1 MGALATNR
9 KRGGDECFNS
19 NFNHKKKPPYS
30 NSLGY
35 QFFKKPRLSLINQ
48 SLEEENFPSNN
59 TVSRISR
66 YPEPEAPFPRAAVHA
81 PVRHL
86 KFGAPASQH
95 KLDLTK
101 CDLGNFFSSRFCNVK
116 RQAWDTS
123 SHFKKEKEVVF
134 VEDNKKEEKGAVA
147 DDLIVEEVEGIE
159 KGKYNVEEVE
169 HFQPSSSSAVTE
181 LNNGNLRVESPLDM
195 SSLREISNVQDLEAY
210 KKLLEIAERRN
221 SKLKLLDFQIELNE
235 KRKAGLQALRPVKK
249 PEEELV
255 ELVPSEPFIPLTEE
269 ETTLVSNAL
278 SAKNWRKILVSHQL
292 SNIVI
297 RGEVLQCLK
306 PSAWLNDE
314 VINLYLE
321 LLKEREMREPEKFL
335 KCHFFNTF
343 FYKKL
348 VNPES
353 GYNYKAVKRWTSQ
366 RKLGY
371 CLLDCDKMFVPIH
384 KDIHWCLAVINKKD
398 QKFQYLDSL
407 RGKDPY
413 VLRALAKYFVEEV
426 KDKSG
431 KNIDISSWELEYVED
446 LPAQENGFD
455 CGMFMLKYIDF
466 YSRGL
471 SLCFDQEHMPYFR
484 TRTAKEILNLRAD

>member
-1 MGALATNR
+1 MGALASNR
-9 KRGGDECFNS
+9 KRGGDEYFNS

-30 NSLGY
+30 ISMDF
-35 QFFKKPRLSLINQ
+35 QFFKKPRFSLMNQ
-48 SLEEENFPSNN
+48 SSEKATLPSNS

-66 YPEPEAPFPRAAVHA
+66 YPEAKLPFPRAVHA

-86 KFGAPASQH
+86 KFGLSSSKH
-95 KLDLTK
+95 KQDSTK
-101 CDLGNFFSSRFCNVK
+101 CVMGNFLSCRFNNVK
-116 RQAWDTS
+116 RPAWDAL
-123 SHFKKEKEVVF
+123 SHFKKGKEVIL
-134 VEDNKKEEKGAVA
+134 VEDDEKKEKGTVT
-147 DDLIVEEVEGIE
+147 DYLSVEEVEIIE
-159 KGKYNVEEVE
+159 KGKNIVEEE
-169 HFQPSSSSAVTE
+169 RHFQPSSSSDVTE
-181 LNNGNLRVESPLDM
+181 LNNGSLRVESSLDV
-195 SSLREISNVQDLEAY
+195 SSLRRISNVQDLEAY
-210 KKLLEIAERRN
+210 KKLLECAERRN
-221 SKLKLLDFQIELNE
+221 SKLKDLDFQIELNQ
-235 KRKAGLQALRPVKK
+235 KRKTGLEALLPGKK
-249 PEEELV
+249 PEEQVEVLPPELFV
-255 ELVPSEPFIPLTEE
+255 PLTEE
-269 ETTLVSNAL
+269 EMTLVSRAF
-278 SAKNWRKILVSHQL
+278 SAKNWRKLLVSHQN
-292 SNIVI
+292 SSIDI

-306 PSAWLNDE
+306 PGAWLNDE

-321 LLKEREMREPEKFL
+321 LLKERENREPKKFL

-366 RKLGY
+366 KKLGY
-371 CLLDCDKMFVPIH
+371 CLLDCDKIFVPIH
-384 KDIHWCLAVINKKD
+384 KEIHWCLAVINKKD

-407 RGKDPY
+407 KGKDPN

-431 KNIDISSWELEYVED
+431 KNIDISSWEQEYVED

-484 TRTAKEILNLRAD
+484 LRTAKEILNLRAD